1 MLAVIPPLTDDE
13 RVRLATAYDGRDHQE
28 EAFMALLEHV
38 GRWSGRVGDTP
49 VRLHPDFEAM
59 VDDPDAYRGELCR
72 VVGAIGQQ
80 TRLPAPYDAATEWF
94 VRDDTGRPILVYVVG
109 LDPAAPFRY
118 GERIVILGR
127 FYKRVEAVAR
137 DGVVRAYPA
146 LVGAFPRRLAA
157 GAGGEWGGL
166 WVVAFPVAF
175 MLVIFLVLFVY
186 VTRRRRPT
194 HAYLALATHLA
205 PDATEGPPLPADPA
219 EALAELRRRA
229 EANH

>member
-1 MLAVIPPLTDDE
+1 MLAAIPPLAADE
-13 RVRLATAYDGRDHQE
+13 RVRLATAYDGRDHQD

-109 LDPAAPFRY
+109 LDPAAPFRD

-127 FYKRVEAVAR
+127 FYKRVEAAAR

-157 GAGGEWGGL
+157 GAGGEWSGL
-166 WVVAFPVAF
+166 WMMAIPVAF

-194 HAYLALATHLA
+194 HAHLALATHLA

-229 EANH
+229 EANR